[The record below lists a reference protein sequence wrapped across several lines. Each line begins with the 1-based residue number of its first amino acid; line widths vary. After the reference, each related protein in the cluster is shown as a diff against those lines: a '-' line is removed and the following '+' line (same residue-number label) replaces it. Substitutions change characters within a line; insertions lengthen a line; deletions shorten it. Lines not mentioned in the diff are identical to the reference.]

1 MNIAL
6 IGYGK
11 MGKAVEKIARNRNH
25 KIVLISTCTP
35 DLPTLKEVNIA
46 IEFSIPEAAFKNVK
60 ICLENNITVVCGTT
74 GWLDQLSEIKSLCQ
88 EKNGTFLYSSNFSIG
103 VNLFFEIN
111 RRFAHIIAPYK
122 EYEVSIE
129 EKHHTEKKDAP
140 SGTAM
145 TLAKAILNEGKDERK
160 NQLVITSKR
169 IEHVIG
175 IHTIRYHSTIDDI
188 SFQHRANNR
197 EGFAFGAVV
206 AAEWVYKKKGLFSM
220 KDVLGIGV

>member
-35 DLPTLKEVNIA
+35 DLTNLKEVNIA

-60 ICLENNITVVCGTT
+60 ICLENNIPVVCGTT
-74 GWLDQLSEIKSLCQ
+74 GWLDKLSEIKSLCQ

-111 RRFAHIIAPYK
+111 RIFAHIIAPYK

-129 EKHHTEKKDAP
+129 EKHHTEKKDTP
-140 SGTAM
+140 SGTAI
-145 TLAKAILNEGKDERK
+145 TLAKAILNEG
-160 NQLVITSKR
+160 NQLVITSQR

-188 SFQHRANNR
+188 SLQHRANNR
-197 EGFAFGAVV
+197 EGFALGAVV
-206 AAEWVYKKKGLFSM
+206 AAEWVSKKKGIFSM
-220 KDVLGIGV
+220 KDVLGIGE